1 VKKAIISGITGQ
13 DGSYLAELLL
23 KKGYEVY
30 GFVRPETYDVIGELF
45 SDNPQLLSRVNFVS
59 VSIVDS
65 LAVYGE
71 VHKIGPDEFYH
82 LAAHSFVSYDMKNE
96 IHIMDVNFNS
106 TLYIVSAL
114 KDLPRPCKL
123 FFAGSSEMFGNPD
136 ITPQNEDTRFNPKSV
151 YGIAKLASYYLLR
164 NFREKEGL
172 FAVTGI
178 MFNHESPRRASK
190 FVTKKIVTEAVKIKY
205 GLSDSLELGNLD
217 AKRDWGYAPD
227 YAYSMWLM
235 LQQETPEDYVV
246 ATGTTRTVR
255 EFVSLVFDYLGMNYK
270 SYVRVNEAF
279 FRPSEAVPLCG
290 DSSKIRGVG
299 WSETKDFEDVVKELI
314 EFEERKYQG

>member
-1 VKKAIISGITGQ
+1 MKKAIISGITGQ

-23 KKGYEVY
+23 KKGYQVY
-30 GFVRPETYDVIGELF
+30 GFVRPETYDVIEDLF
-45 SDNPQLLSRVNFVS
+45 SNNPQLLNRVNFVS

-65 LAVYGE
+65 LAVHGE
-71 VHKIGPDEFYH
+71 VRKIGPDEFYH
-82 LAAHSFVSYDMKNE
+82 LAAHSFVSYDMKDE

-106 TLYIVSAL
+106 TLYIISAL
-114 KDLPRPCKL
+114 NHLAMPCKL

-136 ITPQNEDTRFNPKSV
+136 VTPQNENTRFNPKSV

-190 FVTKKIVTEAVKIKY
+190 FVTKKIVAEAVKIKN
-205 GLSDSLELGNLD
+205 GLSDCLELGNLD

-235 LQQETPEDYVV
+235 LQQDRPEDYVV

-255 EFVSLVFDYLGMNYK
+255 EFVSLVFDYLGMDYK
-270 SYVRVNEAF
+270 AYVRINEAF

-290 DSSKIRGVG
+290 DSSKIRGIG
-299 WSETKDFEDVVKELI
+299 WSETKSFEDVVRELI